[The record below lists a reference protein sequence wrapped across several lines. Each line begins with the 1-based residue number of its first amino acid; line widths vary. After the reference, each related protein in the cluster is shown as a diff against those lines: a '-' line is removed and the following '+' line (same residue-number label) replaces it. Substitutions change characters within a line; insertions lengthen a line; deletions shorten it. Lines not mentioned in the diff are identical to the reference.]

1 MPENY
6 IRLIRY
12 FAEKSMIRE
21 YCDCTLE
28 LSKAYNEVV
37 GLYKEFFFLHQSFLK
52 KFVFGPMQKA
62 Q

>member
-6 IRLIRY
+6 ISLMKY
-12 FAEKSMIRE
+12 FEEKSMVRE

-37 GLYKEFFFLHQSFLK
+37 GLYKEFFFLHQNFIK
-52 KFVFGPMQKA
+52 KFFFIPL
-62 Q
+62 